1 MSRGAAGGSALA
13 SGELQAVAFADGARP
28 IAAMNATA
36 DADATANEALRKIA
50 DM

>member
-1 MSRGAAGGSALA
+1 MSRGAAGGSTLA
-13 SGELQAVAFADGARP
+13 SAALHGVAFADGARP

-36 DADATANEALRKIA
+36 AADATASEALRKIA